1 MKYIESK
8 STDPYFNLALE
19 EYVFERLP
27 RDDSYFMLWQN
38 ANTIVIGKYQNAFEE
53 VNQKVADE
61 RGIRVARRL
70 SGGGAVYHDM
80 GNLNFTFIVIFSLS
94 YNIITSAALTHSTTI
109 AFYKEASLVA
119 FLKGKPIACLSS
131 KGYCRYKVRI
141 NNWNRKGNA
150 NVFCT

>member
-70 SGGGAVYHDM
+70 SGVGAVYHDM
-80 GNLNFTFIVIFSLS
+80 GNLNFTFIVDKEEADGMNFSIFTEHVCEVLS
-94 YNIITSAALTHSTTI
+94 NLGVNAEHSG
-109 AFYKEASLVA
+109 S
-119 FLKGKPIACLSS
+119 
-131 KGYCRYKVRI
+131 
-141 NNWNRKGNA
+141 NDM
-150 NVFCT
+150 